1 MHGLNDVLSFLDSL
15 LGAAW
20 YFPWLLLGVGV
31 FFTFYLGFPQ
41 IRYFRRAWSTLMG
54 RYTSHAAIGDTSH
67 YQALSMALS
76 GTVGTGNIGG
86 VALAL
91 HLGGPAA
98 LFWMWATAFVG
109 MTTKFVEVTISH
121 KYRVKDEKR
130 EMAGGPMYYME
141 RALNMKWLAVFF
153 AVATV
158 FSSLGTGSMPQ
169 SNNMAA
175 GLRAS
180 FGIPTWITGALF
192 ALLLALVILGGVR
205 RIARVTSAIVPVM
218 ALVYLTGAMAA
229 ILINIDAVV
238 PAFISVFSSAF
249 TNAAATGGFLGATF
263 AYAFNRGVNRGL
275 FSNEAGQGSA
285 PIAHASARG
294 DEPVSEGMVSL
305 LEPFLDT
312 LVICTL
318 TGLVILSS
326 GVWKEKFDNDFQ
338 TFDTQFIN
346 GVYTDTDPVHVEA
359 LFRHLNGS
367 TSTSKQ
373 IIPAEGSFNVV
384 NGRLADAGITVL
396 HNRSTAEDVYFHVS
410 GKPYNGAIV
419 INDGSLD
426 GNVSLRGKSLL
437 HSVPL
442 TVEAFKR
449 SFLGDYGQYA
459 VTLSLMLFAFSTAIA
474 WSYYGD
480 RAITYLFGLR
490 WVVLGSALPP
500 VLLRSLLH
508 SRGGRHLDDMAVL
521 RRHPGTDG
529 VTEPVRHHAVAPG
542 HETDCERLLAPLLSR
557 LKRNIVINKL
567 TAVAGT
573 ALLLHGCG

>member
-1 MHGLNDVLSFLDSL
+1 MQILNDSLSFLDGL

-41 IRYFRRAWSTLMG
+41 VRYFKRALFTLTG
-54 RYTSHAAIGDTSH
+54 RYTSHDAEGDTSH
-67 YQALSMALS
+67 FQALSTALS

-121 KYRVKDEKR
+121 KYRVKDEKG
-130 EMAGGPMYYME
+130 EIAGGPMYYME

-158 FSSLGTGSMPQ
+158 FSTLGSGNMPQ

-175 GLRAS
+175 GLHTS
-180 FGIPTWITGALF
+180 FGIPTWVSGAIF
-192 ALLLALVILGGVR
+192 SLLLALVILGGIR
-205 RIARVTSAIVPVM
+205 RIARVTSAIVPLMGV
-218 ALVYLTGAMAA
+218 LYFTSAMAVIVA
-229 ILINIDAVV
+229 NIDAVI
-238 PAFISVFSSAF
+238 PAFLTVFHSAF
-249 TNAAATGGFLGATF
+249 TDSAASGGFLGATF
-263 AYAFNRGVNRGL
+263 AYAFNRGVARGL

-285 PIAHASARG
+285 AIAHASARG

-305 LEPFLDT
+305 LEPFIDT

-338 TFDTQFIN
+338 AFDTQFIS
-346 GVYTDTDPVHVEA
+346 GVYTDTDPAHIEA
-359 LFRHLNGS
+359 LFSHLNDS
-367 TSTSKQ
+367 ASASKPVT
-373 IIPAEGSFNVV
+373 PADGSFNVV

-396 HNRSTAEDVYFHVS
+396 HNRSIAEDVYFHL
-410 GKPYNGAIV
+410 GEEPYDGAIV
-419 INDGSLD
+419 IKNGSLVGD
-426 GNVSLRGKSLL
+426 VALRGKSLL

-442 TVEAFKR
+442 TIEAFKR
-449 SFLGDYGQYA
+449 SFLGNYSQYV
-459 VTLSLMLFAFSTAIA
+459 VTLGLMLFAFSTAIA

-480 RAITYLFGLR
+480 RAMTYLLGLR
-490 WVVLGSALPP
+490 WVLPYRLLYCAVFFIAAVIDTSMVWLFSAVTLALMTLPNLFGIL
-500 VLLRSLLH
+500 LLRRDMKQTVRDYWRRFE
-508 SRGGRHLDDMAVL
+508 RG
-521 RRHPGTDG
+521 
-529 VTEPVRHHAVAPG
+529 
-542 HETDCERLLAPLLSR
+542 
-557 LKRNIVINKL
+557 
-567 TAVAGT
+567 
-573 ALLLHGCG
+573 